1 MRRSAADQSTSAKE
15 HGMSYEGKAQL
26 TIMFTATPD
35 LVEEGD
41 RIWRSHAVW
50 MERTHDREGD
60 KALLLYN
67 LVKGPELEDQS
78 DPSSKPSGNTTYV
91 LTEVYET
98 QAGVEDHWKRAA
110 ESWDD
115 MGAVGEWSAQC
126 TVATLHGSPVIHS
139 LW

>member
-1 MRRSAADQSTSAKE
+1 
-15 HGMSYEGKAQL
+15 
-26 TIMFTATPD
+26 MFTATPD

-41 RIWRSHAVW
+41 RIWRSHAAW

-98 QAGVEDHWKRAA
+98 QAGVDDHWKQAA

-115 MGAVGEWSAQC
+115 MVRLGNGPPSAPSQPC
-126 TVATLHGSPVIHS
+126 TALRSSIRCGSARRAS
-139 LW
+139 LQPPTVRQGRDVRIRP

>member
-1 MRRSAADQSTSAKE
+1 
-15 HGMSYEGKAQL
+15 MSYEGKAQL
-26 TIMFTATPD
+26 TIMFTAPPD

-41 RIWRSHAVW
+41 RIWRSHAAW
-50 MERTHDREGD
+50 MERTHSREGD

-67 LVKGPELEDQS
+67 LVKGSELEDQS
-78 DPSSKPSGNTTYV
+78 DPSSRPTGNTTYV

-98 QAGVEDHWKRAA
+98 QAGVDDHWTQAA
-110 ESWDD
+110 ASWED
-115 MGAVGEWSAQC
+115 MGAVGEWSGGC